1 MRHVTADSS
10 KKPLER
16 RREPMVVME
25 RVEGQNE
32 VVEI

>member
-1 MRHVTADSS
+1 MRYIPADSN
-10 KKPLER
+10 KKPLKR

-32 VVEI
+32 AVEI